1 MTRDGTV
8 GRSDATER
16 TLPVHRDIDPARVMR
31 PRFADSIRASSPS
44 GLREQAG
51 HMTASDFCAGTLH
64 FLLPGGGHPHMNRRH
79 LITLLGG
86 AAVTWPLAARA
97 QQSSTMRRIGFLGPL
112 SERTQLQWT
121 TAFLKGLRDHGWIE
135 GTTISIDYR
144 WAEGRSDRSAELAAE
159 LVQRN
164 VGVIV
169 TAGTEPT
176 LAVKQATA
184 SIPIVFAA
192 TGDPVGTGLVG
203 SLARPGGNVT
213 GLSNQSADINGK
225 RIDLLREAVPGLRK
239 LAVMANVG
247 SPIGVLEIREVEDA
261 GRTSGL
267 EVVRLEIRGAEDIGP
282 AIETVKGRADALI
295 VVTEPLANTNR
306 MRINTLALAARL
318 PTMHGTRTYVEAGG
332 LMSYGADYNDLFRRA
347 AGYVDKILRGARPR
361 ELPVEHPTTF
371 ALVIILTT
379 AKALGVQI
387 PTMLLARAD
396 EVIE

>member
-1 MTRDGTV
+1 MSAKIKR
-8 GRSDATER
+8 
-16 TLPVHRDIDPARVMR
+16 
-31 PRFADSIRASSPS
+31 
-44 GLREQAG
+44 RE
-51 HMTASDFCAGTLH
+51 F
-64 FLLPGGGHPHMNRRH
+64 
-79 LITLLGG
+79 ITLLGG
-86 AAVTWPLAARA
+86 AVATWPLAARA

-112 SERTQLQWT
+112 SEQTQLQWT

-144 WAEGRSDRSAELAAE
+144 WAEGRSDRFAELAAE

-192 TGDPVGTGLVG
+192 AGDPVGTGLVG

-213 GLSNQSADINGK
+213 GLSNQSADVVGK

-239 LAVMANVG
+239 LAVMANIG
-247 SPIGVLEIREVEDA
+247 SPIGALEIREIEDA

-267 EVVRLEIRGAEDIGP
+267 EVVRLEIRNAEDIGP
-282 AIETVKGRADALI
+282 AIETAKGRADALI
-295 VVTEPLANTNR
+295 VVTEALAQTHR
-306 MRINTLALAARL
+306 MRINTLALVSRL
-318 PTMHGTRTYVEAGG
+318 PTMYGARTYVEAGG

-361 ELPVEHPTTF
+361 DLPVEQPTTF
-371 ALVIILTT
+371 ALIINLTT

-387 PTMLLARAD
+387 PPMLLARAD

>member
-1 MTRDGTV
+1 MKR
-8 GRSDATER
+8 
-16 TLPVHRDIDPARVMR
+16 
-31 PRFADSIRASSPS
+31 RA
-44 GLREQAG
+44 
-51 HMTASDFCAGTLH
+51 F
-64 FLLPGGGHPHMNRRH
+64 
-79 LITLLGG
+79 ITLIGG
-86 AAVTWPLAARA
+86 AAAWPIAARA
-97 QQSSTMRRIGFLGPL
+97 QQSSTMRHIGFLGPL
-112 SERTQLQWT
+112 SEQTQLPWT

-144 WAEGRSDRSAELAAE
+144 WAEGRSDRFAELAAE

-192 TGDPVGTGLVG
+192 AGDPVGTGLVG

-213 GLSNQSADINGK
+213 GLSNQSADVVGK

-239 LAVMANVG
+239 LAVMANIG
-247 SPIGVLEIREVEDA
+247 SPIGALEIREIEDA

-282 AIETVKGRADALI
+282 AIETLKGGADALI
-295 VVTEPLANTNR
+295 VVTEALAQTNR
-306 MRINTLALAARL
+306 MRINTLALVSRL
-318 PTMHGTRTYVEAGG
+318 PTMYGARTYVEAGG

-361 ELPVEHPTTF
+361 DLPVEQPTTF
-371 ALVIILTT
+371 ALIINLTT

-387 PTMLLARAD
+387 PPMLLARAD

>member
-1 MTRDGTV
+1 MKR
-8 GRSDATER
+8 
-16 TLPVHRDIDPARVMR
+16 
-31 PRFADSIRASSPS
+31 
-44 GLREQAG
+44 RE
-51 HMTASDFCAGTLH
+51 F
-64 FLLPGGGHPHMNRRH
+64 
-79 LITLLGG
+79 ITLLGG
-86 AAVTWPLAARA
+86 VATWPFVAWA
-97 QQSSTMRRIGFLGPL
+97 QQSSTMRHIGFLGPL
-112 SERTQLQWT
+112 SEQTQLQWT

-144 WAEGRSDRSAELAAE
+144 WAEGRSDRFAELAAE

-192 TGDPVGTGLVG
+192 AGDPVGTGLVG

-213 GLSNQSADINGK
+213 GLSNQSADVVGK

-239 LAVMANVG
+239 LAVMANIG
-247 SPIGVLEIREVEDA
+247 SPIGALEIREIEDA

-282 AIETVKGRADALI
+282 AIETLKGGADALI
-295 VVTEPLANTNR
+295 VVTEALAQTNR
-306 MRINTLALAARL
+306 MRINTLALVSRL
-318 PTMHGTRTYVEAGG
+318 PTMYGARTYVEAGG

-361 ELPVEHPTTF
+361 DLPVEQPTTF
-371 ALVIILTT
+371 ALIINLTT

-387 PTMLLARAD
+387 PPMLLARAD

>member
-1 MTRDGTV
+1 MK
-8 GRSDATER
+8 
-16 TLPVHRDIDPARVMR
+16 
-31 PRFADSIRASSPS
+31 
-44 GLREQAG
+44 
-51 HMTASDFCAGTLH
+51 
-64 FLLPGGGHPHMNRRH
+64 RRKF
-79 LITLLGG
+79 ITLLGG
-86 AAVTWPLAARA
+86 AAAWPITARA
-97 QQSSTMRRIGFLGPL
+97 QQSSTMRHIGFLGPL
-112 SERTQLQWT
+112 SEQTQLPWT

-144 WAEGRSDRSAELAAE
+144 WAEGRSDRLAELAAE
-159 LVQRN
+159 LVQRH

-169 TAGTEPT
+169 TAGTELT

-192 TGDPVGTGLVG
+192 AGDPVGTGLVG

-239 LAVMANVG
+239 LAVMANIG

-282 AIETVKGRADALI
+282 AIETLKGGADALI
-295 VVTEPLANTNR
+295 VVTEALANTNR

-361 ELPVEHPTTF
+361 DLPVEQPTTF
-371 ALVIILTT
+371 ALVINLTT
-379 AKALGVQI
+379 AKVLGVQI
-387 PTMLLARAD
+387 SPMLLARAD

>member
-1 MTRDGTV
+1 MSGM
-8 GRSDATER
+8 GR
-16 TLPVHRDIDPARVMR
+16 
-31 PRFADSIRASSPS
+31 
-44 GLREQAG
+44 REFVA
-51 HMTASDFCAGTLH
+51 
-64 FLLPGGGHPHMNRRH
+64 LLA
-79 LITLLGG
+79 G
-86 AAVTWPLAARA
+86 AAAAWPLAARA

-135 GTTISIDYR
+135 GTTISFDYR
-144 WAEGRSDRSAELAAE
+144 WAEGRSDRYAELAAE
-159 LVQRN
+159 LVRREVN
-164 VGVIV
+164 IIV
-169 TAGTEPT
+169 TAGTEPAI
-176 LAVKQATA
+176 AVKQATA

-192 TGDPVGTGLVG
+192 AGDPVGTGLVG

-282 AIETVKGRADALI
+282 AIETVKGRAHALI
-295 VVTEPLANTNR
+295 VVTEPLVNTNR

-347 AGYVDKILRGARPR
+347 AGYVDKILRGAKPR
-361 ELPVEHPTTF
+361 DLPVEQPTKF
-371 ALVIILTT
+371 QLLINLTT
-379 AKALGVQI
+379 AKALGLTV
-387 PTMLLARAD
+387 PDKLLVRAD

>member
-1 MTRDGTV
+1 MQFDQLKR
-8 GRSDATER
+8 
-16 TLPVHRDIDPARVMR
+16 
-31 PRFADSIRASSPS
+31 
-44 GLREQAG
+44 RE
-51 HMTASDFCAGTLH
+51 F
-64 FLLPGGGHPHMNRRH
+64 
-79 LITLLGG
+79 ITLLGG
-86 AAVTWPLAARA
+86 AAAWPITARA
-97 QQSSTMRRIGFLGPL
+97 QQSSTMRHIGFLGPL
-112 SERTQLQWT
+112 SEQTQLPWT

-144 WAEGRSDRSAELAAE
+144 WAEGRSDRLAQLAAE
-159 LVQRN
+159 LVRRN
-164 VGVIV
+164 VEVIV
-169 TAGTEPT
+169 TAGTELT

-184 SIPIVFAA
+184 SIPIVCAA
-192 TGDPVGTGLVG
+192 AGDPVGTGLVG

-267 EVVRLEIRGAEDIGP
+267 EVVRLEIRNAEDIGP
-282 AIETVKGRADALI
+282 AVETAKGRADALI
-295 VVTEPLANTNR
+295 VVTEALANTNR
-306 MRINTLALAARL
+306 MRINTLALVARL

-361 ELPVEHPTTF
+361 DLPVEQPTTF
-371 ALVIILTT
+371 ALVINLTT

-387 PTMLLARAD
+387 PPMLLARAD

>member
-1 MTRDGTV
+1 
-8 GRSDATER
+8 
-16 TLPVHRDIDPARVMR
+16 MR
-31 PRFADSIRASSPS
+31 R
-44 GLREQAG
+44 RE
-51 HMTASDFCAGTLH
+51 F
-64 FLLPGGGHPHMNRRH
+64 
-79 LITLLGG
+79 ITLVG
-86 AAVTWPLAARA
+86 AAAAAWPITARA
-97 QQSSTMRRIGFLGPL
+97 QRSSTMRHIGFLGPL
-112 SERTQLQWT
+112 SEQTQLQWT

-144 WAEGRSDRSAELAAE
+144 WAEGRSDRLAELTAE

-169 TAGTEPT
+169 TVGTEQT

-192 TGDPVGTGLVG
+192 AGDPVGTGLVG

-213 GLSNQSADINGK
+213 GLSNQSADVVGK

-267 EVVRLEIRGAEDIGP
+267 EVIRLEIRGAEDIGP

-361 ELPVEHPTTF
+361 DLPVEQPTTF
-371 ALVIILTT
+371 ALVINLTT

-387 PTMLLARAD
+387 PPMLLARAD

>member
-1 MTRDGTV
+1 MSAKIKR
-8 GRSDATER
+8 
-16 TLPVHRDIDPARVMR
+16 
-31 PRFADSIRASSPS
+31 
-44 GLREQAG
+44 REFI
-51 HMTASDFCAGTLH
+51 MLF
-64 FLLPGGGHPHMNRRH
+64 
-79 LITLLGG
+79 GG
-86 AAVTWPLAARA
+86 AATWPLAARA

-112 SERTQLQWT
+112 SEQTQLQWT

-144 WAEGRSDRSAELAAE
+144 WAEGRSDRLAQLAAE

-164 VGVIV
+164 AEVIV
-169 TAGTEPT
+169 TAGTELT

-192 TGDPVGTGLVG
+192 AGDPVGTGLVG

-213 GLSNQSADINGK
+213 GLSNQSADVNGK

-267 EVVRLEIRGAEDIGP
+267 EVVRLEIRNAEDIGP
-282 AIETVKGRADALI
+282 AIETAKGRADALI
-295 VVTEPLANTNR
+295 VVTEALANTNR
-306 MRINTLALAARL
+306 MRLNTLALAARL

-361 ELPVEHPTTF
+361 DLPVEQPTTF
-371 ALVIILTT
+371 ALVINLTT
-379 AKALGVQI
+379 AKVLGIDI
-387 PTMLLARAD
+387 PPTLLARAD

>member
-1 MTRDGTV
+1 MKR
-8 GRSDATER
+8 
-16 TLPVHRDIDPARVMR
+16 
-31 PRFADSIRASSPS
+31 
-44 GLREQAG
+44 RE
-51 HMTASDFCAGTLH
+51 F
-64 FLLPGGGHPHMNRRH
+64 
-79 LITLLGG
+79 ITLLGG
-86 AAVTWPLAARA
+86 AAAWPITARA
-97 QQSSTMRRIGFLGPL
+97 QQSSTMRHIGFLGPL
-112 SERTQLQWT
+112 SEQTQLPWT

-144 WAEGRSDRSAELAAE
+144 WAEGRSDRLAELAAE

-192 TGDPVGTGLVG
+192 AGDPVGTGLVG

-239 LAVMANVG
+239 LAVMANIG

-267 EVVRLEIRGAEDIGP
+267 EVVRLEIRNAEDIGP
-282 AIETVKGRADALI
+282 AIETAKGRADALI
-295 VVTEPLANTNR
+295 VVTEALANTNR
-306 MRINTLALAARL
+306 MRLNTLALAARL

-361 ELPVEHPTTF
+361 DLPVEQPTTF
-371 ALVIILTT
+371 ALVINLTT

-387 PTMLLARAD
+387 PPMLLARAD